1 MSKALP
7 PVDLRAS
14 LSGRRI
20 RRRHCTL
27 LMAGRRPDLWTA
39 VSAWCPISD
48 LAAWHKECL
57 PRACKAYSEHIEQ
70 ACGGDPAKSETARR
84 EARLRSPLT
93 WMKNAAGLPVD
104 INTGIHDGHTGSV
117 PVSQS
122 IHAYNLL
129 AAPADRI
136 SDADIA
142 FIVKNERIPEHLKTD
157 AADPSYGA
165 HPVLFRRQ
173 SNIPVRFRSEHDMV
187 PRGLDWP
194 EPQFRRRRIGPR
206 KRRITAPVEIAH

>member
-1 MSKALP
+1 M
-7 PVDLRAS
+7 
-14 LSGRRI
+14 
-20 RRRHCTL
+20 
-27 LMAGRRPDLWTA
+27 
-39 VSAWCPISD
+39 PISD
-48 LAAWHKECL
+48 LAAWHKQCL
-57 PRACKAYSEHIEQ
+57 PRAFKGYSEHIEQ

-157 AADPSYGA
+157 AMDPSYGA

-173 SNIPVRFRSEHDMV
+173 SNHVRLTIFEGGHDMV
-187 PRGLDWP
+187 PAAGLDWLSRQVSGRP
-194 EPQFRRRRIGPR
+194 ADWSAGSAASS
-206 KRRITAPVEIAH
+206 APVEIAH